1 MLRFVLYVTLL
12 MALFVG
18 VALSGG
24 NAIGAWEPA
33 VPPVPTSSVKDE
45 TGKNKT
51 QRHKQRKAHAKA
63 TKKQR

>member
-1 MLRFVLYVTLL
+1 MLRIVLYVTLL

-45 TGKNKT
+45 TGKSKK
-51 QRHKQRKAHAKA
+51 QRHKHPKAPAKA
-63 TKKQR
+63 PKKQH

>member
-12 MALFVG
+12 VALFVG

-33 VPPVPTSSVKDE
+33 FPPLPTSSVKDE
-45 TGKNKT
+45 SGKNKH
-51 QRHKQRKAHAKA
+51 QRHKQHKERAKPA
-63 TKKQR
+63 TTQR